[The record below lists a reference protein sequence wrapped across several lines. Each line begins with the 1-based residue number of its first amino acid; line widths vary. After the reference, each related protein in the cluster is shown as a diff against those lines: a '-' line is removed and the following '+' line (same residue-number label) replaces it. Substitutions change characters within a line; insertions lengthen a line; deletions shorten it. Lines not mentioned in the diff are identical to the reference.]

1 MLETSQPWNLF
12 GYDLRRVP
20 HYFRAGWRD
29 FLFGSESPVLG
40 AFDEV
45 VKVHQEAGE
54 ALYYQAGNP
63 VVTPVAAGAV
73 AAQAVLLPERLVLA
87 KSLRVP
93 VAAEADLE
101 SVAALEVRSSSP
113 FPAADTCYGWAIG
126 RRREKDLDV
135 QLVITSQ
142 SAVMAFIAALMD
154 SHDVTAYEVWARAE
168 GRMVLLSGF
177 GEAGRQQRNRR
188 RLTRMALILAY
199 CLAVVMALFAL
210 GAGAKYL
217 ELEKVRAIQAQV
229 EQRAAEAVELRT
241 GLASA
246 KAYIA
251 TVNDLL
257 VEYPSPHYELSKLA
271 AILGDDTWVSAA
283 EIKGTQIK
291 IEGESGDAAAVMQQ
305 LLDNP
310 AYVRVVAPV
319 AIKKVRSGMERFVLN
334 LTLAAEGG
342 SE

>member
-1 MLETSQPWNLF
+1 MLETSQPWSLF
-12 GYDLRRVP
+12 GYDLRSVP

-29 FLFGSESPVLG
+29 FLWGSESPVLV

-45 VKVHQEAGE
+45 VEVHQEAGE
-54 ALYYQAGNP
+54 ALYYQAGD
-63 VVTPVAAGAV
+63 PVAAPVVADTA

-87 KSLRVP
+87 KTLRLP

-113 FPAADTCYGWAIG
+113 FPADDTCYGWAIG
-126 RRREKDLDV
+126 KRREKDLDV

-142 SAVMAFIAALMD
+142 SSVLAFIAALKD
-154 SHDVTAYEVWARAE
+154 CHDVTAYEIWARAE

-188 RLTRMALILAY
+188 RLTRMALVLAY
-199 CLAVVMALFAL
+199 CLAAFMALFAL

-217 ELEKVRAIQAQV
+217 ELEKVRAIQAEA
-229 EQRAAEAVELRT
+229 EQRAADAVELRS

-257 VEYPSPHYELSKLA
+257 VEYPAPHSELRKLA
-271 AILGDDTWVSAA
+271 SIVGDDTWVSAA

-291 IEGESGDAAAVMQQ
+291 IEGESRDAAAVMQQ
-305 LLDNP
+305 LLDHP

-334 LTLAAEGG
+334 LTVATEGG